1 MWEIE
6 VERESVR
13 AAALELH
20 TADVHFTGVC
30 NIFRNLDCKSP
41 LSVEK
46 IGKRKKNFQL
56 ISTAFS
62 PFFLLVIKFFRR
74 AESKHQ
80 YQTSQRLFAE
90 QPQHRKLAR
99 MHCLLTFIQQSYRD
113 NLLVQLHCNNPLPSS
128 SNQAVQLKCGCV
140 HVNMHVCLSR
150 FTYLHELL
158 NTGNFLTLF

>member
-62 PFFLLVIKFFRR
+62 PFFFACNRILQ
-74 AESKHQ
+74 ESRV
-80 YQTSQRLFAE
+80 QTPIPDITAIICRVTTAQEIGQNALSLNIHPTVLQR
-90 QPQHRKLAR
+90 
-99 MHCLLTFIQQSYRD
+99 QSASI
-113 NLLVQLHCNNPLPSS
+113 V
-128 SNQAVQLKCGCV
+128 
-140 HVNMHVCLSR
+140 
-150 FTYLHELL
+150 
-158 NTGNFLTLF
+158 TL

>member
-46 IGKRKKNFQL
+46 IGKRKK
-56 ISTAFS
+56 TFS
-62 PFFLLVIKFFRR
+62 SSVLHFLPFFACNQILQESRVQTPIPDITAIICR
-74 AESKHQ
+74 ATTAQE
-80 YQTSQRLFAE
+80 
-90 QPQHRKLAR
+90 
-99 MHCLLTFIQQSYRD
+99 I
-113 NLLVQLHCNNPLPSS
+113 
-128 SNQAVQLKCGCV
+128 G
-140 HVNMHVCLSR
+140 
-150 FTYLHELL
+150 
-158 NTGNFLTLF
+158 

>member
-46 IGKRKKNFQL
+46 IGKRKKK
-56 ISTAFS
+56 
-62 PFFLLVIKFFRR
+62 LL
-74 AESKHQ
+74 AH
-80 YQTSQRLFAE
+80 
-90 QPQHRKLAR
+90 
-99 MHCLLTFIQQSYRD
+99 
-113 NLLVQLHCNNPLPSS
+113 
-128 SNQAVQLKCGCV
+128 
-140 HVNMHVCLSR
+140 
-150 FTYLHELL
+150 
-158 NTGNFLTLF
+158 

>member
-46 IGKRKKNFQL
+46 IGKRKK
-56 ISTAFS
+56 
-62 PFFLLVIKFFRR
+62 LL
-74 AESKHQ
+74 AHQ
-80 YQTSQRLFAE
+80 YCIFSLFFACNQILQESRVQTPIPDITAIICRATTAQE
-90 QPQHRKLAR
+90 
-99 MHCLLTFIQQSYRD
+99 I
-113 NLLVQLHCNNPLPSS
+113 
-128 SNQAVQLKCGCV
+128 G
-140 HVNMHVCLSR
+140 
-150 FTYLHELL
+150 
-158 NTGNFLTLF
+158 